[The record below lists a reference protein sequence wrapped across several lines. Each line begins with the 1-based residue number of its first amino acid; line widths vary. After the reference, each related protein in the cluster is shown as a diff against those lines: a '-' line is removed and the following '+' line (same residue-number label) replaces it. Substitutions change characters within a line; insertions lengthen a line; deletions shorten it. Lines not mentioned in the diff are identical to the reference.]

1 MEDSTQ
7 GNDKVQGKC
16 TEKYEKW
23 TSEESNELL
32 KLMVDAATCGWRDS
46 NGLLS
51 KITVEKHILPHLN
64 QKLGIEKTY
73 AQYKSR
79 VKWFKKQYNKYSKLM
94 RHNSGFGWD
103 HVTKKFTASDEIWDD
118 YFMSHPEDKSYRTD
132 IFPDYEDL
140 RIAVGSGTAV
150 GTHSIALGDDTDA
163 RTFYTEERRVSDSL
177 IDDFMYDP
185 DTETFIVSDK
195 QDFIS
200 SEVSPPIRK
209 RSRTEFEAKSSSFEP
224 KSTQSDIIDKLA
236 STVGKITQAIES
248 IDTREPHCWNIIK
261 EIPNLDDDDH
271 FKVLDLLNTKAKKS
285 EFLSMTPVERSKW
298 ITFKLN

>member
-7 GNDKVQGKC
+7 GNDKVQGKG

-32 KLMVDAATCGWRDS
+32 KLMVDAATRGWRDS

-64 QKLGIEKTY
+64 QKLGVEKTY

-94 RHNSGFGWD
+94 HHNSGFGWD
-103 HVTKKFTASDEIWDD
+103 HVTKKSTASDEVWDY
-118 YFMSHPEDKSYRTD
+118 YFMSHPEDKSYRID
-132 IFPDYEDL
+132 PFLDYEDL

-163 RTFYTEERRVSDSL
+163 RTSYTEERRVSDSL
-177 IDDFMYDP
+177 IDDFTYDL
-185 DTETFIVSDK
+185 DIEAFIVTDK

-200 SEVSPPIRK
+200 SEVSPSIRK
-209 RSRTEFEAKSSSFEP
+209 RSRT
-224 KSTQSDIIDKLA
+224 
-236 STVGKITQAIES
+236 
-248 IDTREPHCWNIIK
+248 
-261 EIPNLDDDDH
+261 
-271 FKVLDLLNTKAKKS
+271 
-285 EFLSMTPVERSKW
+285 
-298 ITFKLN
+298 